1 MEIRKGAHVIVKI
14 MNYIALI
21 NEKIKRVKRLSG
33 YKLLVTKNED
43 SINYEPTI
51 KKKIIRKSK

>member
-1 MEIRKGAHVIVKI
+1 MEIRKGVHVIVKI
-14 MNYIALI
+14 MNHIALI

-51 KKKIIRKSK
+51 